1 MNIVYTLIIL
11 CVLVFVHEF
20 GHFAVAKLTGVKVDE
35 FAIGMGPQVISKVCG
50 ETRYSLRLF
59 PIGGFVAMEGE
70 DEDSDDERAFCN
82 KSVLARMAVT
92 FAGPAMNFVFAAIF
106 FMVAFMYFGQPAS
119 NGLIGEVTEGG
130 PADMAGVAVGDV
142 IVGLD
147 EEQIESWDD
156 ISGFMQNVAP
166 GENVRVSYM
175 HEGEMYAADTTVVVN
190 PETGNA
196 MLGIRQGVERTGIFD
211 SLRRGCVMTVSFT
224 VMLLESLWQMVTGAA
239 EVEVAGPV
247 GMVSMV
253 DEFANVGLIYLFLF
267 AGILSVN
274 LGVMNLLPI
283 PALDGSRLVFLLIEG
298 IRRKPID
305 RDKEAMVHMVG
316 FALLMSLMVIV
327 TFMDI
332 ERLVQ

>member
-35 FAIGMGPQVISKVCG
+35 FAIGMGPQVISRVCG

-59 PIGGFVAMEGE
+59 PVGGFVAMEGE

-82 KSVLARMAVT
+82 KGVLARMTVT

-106 FMVAFMYFGQPAS
+106 FMIAFMYFGQPAS

-142 IVGLD
+142 IVALD
-147 EEQIESWDD
+147 GEQIESWDD
-156 ISGFMQNVAP
+156 ISGFMQNVVP
-166 GENVRVSYM
+166 GESVRVSYM
-175 HEGEMYAADTTVVVN
+175 HGGEMYAADTTVVMN

-211 SLRRGCVMTVSFT
+211 SLRRGCAMTVNFT
-224 VMLLESLWQMVTGAA
+224 VMLLGSLWQMITGAA

-332 ERLVQ
+332 ERLIQ